1 MIRTFLTLTTAL
13 LLAWPSMGAAPKPYV
28 TSVMV
33 NTNGAIVGPTNFWTG
48 LTNDPNFRSVM
59 SGMVI
64 PGEATNI
71 VWSAPGAN
79 ATAST
84 NGLVVTLNPKVGHA
98 ELLGVTNFVGSTSNS
113 LRSFVTTT
121 FLGGATSFNTR
132 TGPITL
138 LQADVVSALGF
149 SPTNS
154 GITNGFATTASLN
167 SSVGTLVQRVTDAT
181 NNLNAAVDGR
191 FLKLTGGTMSGAI
204 SNAVAYGPDG
214 NLLGASSDAVTN
226 NQPVVR
232 MGDLNVTNTANVGN
246 LTVQGSAQFD
256 GEVNTSAFFNGSG
269 AGLTDIPQSA
279 IVGGVGT
286 PNAVTNGMAEPLFE
300 SLRLRPA
307 GSDGVDIVL
316 EPKYTGIE
324 ITHQTGGSVLLQDGW
339 WSANLGLSAPTVAA
353 GAGGFK
359 GNASAV
365 TNSAGQSP
373 VFQGGNSTNDVVS
386 TGEFYPGIT
395 NATSLATDATGKLI
409 TGTGGGSPDAVTNN
423 QVSVAFE
430 NLTVSGESVATIPYV
445 AATSNAI
452 VAQMADLE
460 ISGVSDWTTFH
471 LSTTNELA
479 YPYLTNALTPETS
492 WTVKTEVFGHG
503 PTNDHVAEFKTV
515 FKGTNAVFTNYVSL
529 YSTTNTETFWR
540 ANAEGNAVFAVQGAT
555 NENINWMVRY
565 NGVLVTN
572 GLVNPPEITF
582 HGVIET
588 NATDA
593 TFAWTTTPATTGVLD
608 LGETTSFEL
617 YHFTNNVA
625 VTAHTNQAT
634 GLTAGTTYHYQV
646 RSAFSGM
653 WTTNSGSFET
663 AASESEAFSPTNIT
677 GYAAQVWVVGS
688 DYNASTGA
696 WPDRSGNGY
705 NFAQADA
712 DKRPATETIG
722 TNVALTFDG
731 VNDLLVNSTPETS
744 NPYEFFFVLYAQ
756 DLANEKFV
764 WENSAASR
772 PTFGSY
778 VANTWIVDRD
788 VTASDGNR
796 NGWRVWGHKYT
807 DTTCVLTTNGTQLA
821 SVSIVNRPYGGLS
834 LGGKPGVEGQVKIAE
849 VIVYMTNLTTEAR
862 SNVNYYLQQKYE
874 SILP

>member
-113 LRSFVTTT
+113 LRSFVTAT

-226 NQPVVR
+226 NQALVR
-232 MGDLNVTNTANVGN
+232 MGELNVTNSANVGN

-256 GEVNTSAFFNGSG
+256 GEVNTSAYFNGSG
-269 AGLTDIPQSA
+269 SGLT
-279 IVGGVGT
+279 
-286 PNAVTNGMAEPLFE
+286 
-300 SLRLRPA
+300 
-307 GSDGVDIVL
+307 
-316 EPKYTGIE
+316 
-324 ITHQTGGSVLLQDGW
+324 
-339 WSANLGLSAPTVAA
+339 GL
-353 GAGGFK
+353 
-359 GNASAV
+359 NASALATGTV
-365 TNSAGQSP
+365 PPDRLTNIPPASISGIALVATSANAANIRTLYGFYSGSAYDAGLVRADSYWLKLADGNNKTNVSLVGSNSMWLGSVAAQQGFHGNISAATNSAGNTP
-373 VFQGGNSTNDVVS
+373 VFQGGDTTNNIVS
-386 TGEFYPGIT
+386 THEFYSGVT
-395 NATSLATDATGKLI
+395 NAASLATDATGKLI
-409 TGTGGGSPDAVTNN
+409 VGTGTSADAVTNN

-430 NLTVSGESVATIPYV
+430 NLTVGGEDVATIPYV
-445 AATSNAI
+445 NTASNAI

-460 ISGVSDWTTFH
+460 ISGVSDWTTFRFATTDASQNPH
-471 LSTTNELA
+471 RTNILSA
-479 YPYLTNALTPETS
+479 DQSWQVETRI
-492 WTVKTEVFGHG
+492 VAAG
-503 PTNDHVAEFKTV
+503 PTNYYAARLNHLYW
-515 FKGTNAVFTNYVSL
+515 GTNCVWTNVVMEHGTGDIKGWWL
-529 YSTTNTETFWR
+529 
-540 ANAEGNAVFAVQGAT
+540 ANAEGNAVFAFQGAA
-555 NENINWMVRY
+555 NENVNVTVKY
-565 NGVLVTN
+565 TGVTETN
-572 GLVNPPEITF
+572 GLVNPPSITF

-588 NATDA
+588 NQTDA

-608 LGETTSFEL
+608 LGETTAFEL

-625 VTAHTNQAT
+625 TTAHTNQAT
-634 GLTAGTTYHYQV
+634 GLTAGATYHYQV

-653 WTTNSGSFET
+653 WVTNGGSFET
-663 AASESEAFSPTNIT
+663 AAAAPTYLVSEDCEGTGVPSGWANNGTPNWDFNNPALAGSQSLFLDAASKFPTKTFTATPDIWIYLQFQIT
-677 GYAAQVWVVGS
+677 NTTGWNRDIVVCGDSSSAELVKVRPTANREFNLIVGAASTLSAVNVWNEDTTYHAWLHYIKGTGS
-688 DYNASTGA
+688 DAKAYLYWATNTAVRPSS
-696 WPDRSGNGY
+696 PLLSKENGTPT
-705 NFAQADA
+705 ADA
-712 DKRPATETIG
+712 ATVWFRGMDGSASIIDTIRVDDVEIG
-722 TNVALTFDG
+722 
-731 VNDLLVNSTPETS
+731 S
-744 NPYEFFFVLYAQ
+744 NPL
-756 DLANEKFV
+756 
-764 WENSAASR
+764 
-772 PTFGSY
+772 
-778 VANTWIVDRD
+778 
-788 VTASDGNR
+788 
-796 NGWRVWGHKYT
+796 
-807 DTTCVLTTNGTQLA
+807 
-821 SVSIVNRPYGGLS
+821 
-834 LGGKPGVEGQVKIAE
+834 
-849 VIVYMTNLTTEAR
+849 
-862 SNVNYYLQQKYE
+862 
-874 SILP
+874 